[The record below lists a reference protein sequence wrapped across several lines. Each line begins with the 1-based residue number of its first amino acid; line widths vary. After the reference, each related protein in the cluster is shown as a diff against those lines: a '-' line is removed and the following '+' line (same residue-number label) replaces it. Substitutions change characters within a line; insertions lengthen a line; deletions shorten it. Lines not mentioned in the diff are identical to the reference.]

1 MIQLEVW
8 NTNLNKEHAARKGK
22 TREDYQ
28 LCTEVVQSQFLNHKE
43 LEHFGNLCHSSP
55 V

>member
-8 NTNLNKEHAARKGK
+8 NTEKDQSHCHLKGK
-22 TREDYQ
+22 TREHYQ

-43 LEHFGNLCHSSP
+43 LELFGNLCHSSS